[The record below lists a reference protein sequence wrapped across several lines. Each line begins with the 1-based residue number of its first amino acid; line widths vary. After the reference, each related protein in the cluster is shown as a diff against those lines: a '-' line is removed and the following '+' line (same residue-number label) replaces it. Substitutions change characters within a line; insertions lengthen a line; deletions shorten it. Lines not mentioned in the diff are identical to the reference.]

1 MARREADGASPTCT
15 VGAVHRSRHGRL
27 IVALAAAGLVATS
40 CGSDSAPTTASA
52 MEATP
57 PATES
62 PVTSESP
69 ATTATPTTED
79 RPGTTEPPPETSV
92 DPTADAFQWARSPD
106 GMSEQG
112 FLDVPLDYDDPD
124 GEMISLYVV
133 RHPAEDQAN
142 KIGTL
147 LVNPGG
153 PGVGGSILALHAADI
168 YGEDLLARFDIVG
181 WDPRGTGESEPF
193 IDCVDEYDPYL
204 GIETGADTPEE
215 EAQLRA
221 AAAEFA
227 AGCAERSA
235 ELLDHISTVDA
246 ARDMDA
252 IRAALGEDKI
262 TYFGWSY
269 GTKLGATWATLFPD
283 TVRAAVL
290 DGALD
295 PTTGRV
301 DGLIDQTAGFDRTLS
316 AFLADCAADTTCP
329 FHNEGDPEGAF
340 AALIAALEQD
350 PIPTRAGRPPL
361 VDGVFE
367 LAVAQALYAEAQWEQ
382 LAEAL
387 AAAQAG
393 DGALLLDLYDAY
405 YHRLPD
411 GSYGNDLEGYFAITC
426 ADDPAV
432 GGVDAAVAARPEF
445 AAVSRIGYTQAYE
458 LVICASLPPQPNEP
472 FEITGAGAGP
482 IMVVG
487 NTGDPATPYE
497 GSRVMAET
505 LEDGFFVTVEAN
517 THTGYGVSLC
527 ARSAIE
533 AYLIDLTI
541 PEGELVC

>member
-1 MARREADGASPTCT
+1 MLPT
-15 VGAVHRSRHGRL
+15 
-27 IVALAAAGLVATS
+27 
-40 CGSDSAPTTASA
+40 
-52 MEATP
+52 
-57 PATES
+57 
-62 PVTSESP
+62 
-69 ATTATPTTED
+69 
-79 RPGTTEPPPETSV
+79 
-92 DPTADAFQWARSPD
+92 
-106 GMSEQG
+106 
-112 FLDVPLDYDDPD
+112 
-124 GEMISLYVV
+124 
-133 RHPAEDQAN
+133 
-142 KIGTL
+142 
-147 LVNPGG
+147 
-153 PGVGGSILALHAADI
+153 I

-215 EAQLRA
+215 EAQLRD

-252 IRAALGEDKI
+252 IRAALGEDEI

-290 DGALD
+290 DGALN

-301 DGLIDQTAGFDRTLS
+301 EGLIDQTAGFDRTLS

-350 PIPTRAGRPPL
+350 PIPTRRGDRPWSTASSSRPSPRPCTPRRN
-361 VDGVFE
+361 GSS
-367 LAVAQALYAEAQWEQ
+367 WPS
-382 LAEAL
+382 AL
-387 AAAQAG
+387 AAAQDG

-411 GSYGNDLEGYFAITC
+411 GTYGNDLEGYFAITC

-458 LVICASLPPQPNEP
+458 LVICASLPPQPRRAVRDHRGRGRPDHGRREH
-472 FEITGAGAGP
+472 
-482 IMVVG
+482 
-487 NTGDPATPYE
+487 
-497 GSRVMAET
+497 R
-505 LEDGFFVTVEAN
+505 
-517 THTGYGVSLC
+517 
-527 ARSAIE
+527 
-533 AYLIDLTI
+533 
-541 PEGELVC
+541 